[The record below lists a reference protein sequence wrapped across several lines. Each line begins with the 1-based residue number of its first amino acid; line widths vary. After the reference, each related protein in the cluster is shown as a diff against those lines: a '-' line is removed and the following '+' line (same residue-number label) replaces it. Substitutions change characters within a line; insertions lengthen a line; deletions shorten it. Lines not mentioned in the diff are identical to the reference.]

1 MRIAM
6 ENQKYLEILENL
18 KQGFPRGESDPVHDA
33 YVGFTIMRVLDQL
46 DQMKSRAPFLGE
58 RTENNYEAA
67 RKATMDDDPKSVEDV
82 IPIIMQYLNGGDLWA
97 HPLSQMNV
105 TPPVSLPALI
115 GNIITGILSPN
126 ITWDEASRK
135 FAEVEVEVCSLVA
148 EMVGYDKQRSI
159 GWSVYGGS
167 GAVLYG
173 VKMMIAKACR
183 EAAQEGL
190 REDVKII
197 ASDVAHSC
205 KYNAV
210 DWLGI
215 GKKNL
220 VTIPTDEDNS
230 MLLEEMKQAVFDI
243 LDRGEK
249 LGGFICTMGTTDAF
263 GIDNISFIAGLRDHV
278 LKKYNLDYRPH
289 IHADAV
295 IGWAYTVFND
305 YNFEK
310 NHLGFSKET
319 LKSIYD
325 TYLGMEN
332 IRLADS
338 IGVDFHKTG
347 YTQYIS
353 TLFMLKDKNDLNYIS
368 RNKEDI
374 PYIYQTG
381 NYHPGLYTL
390 ELSRSASG
398 VFSALANLRFLGK
411 DGFRVLLS
419 HPVEMANALRKKLK
433 EEKSTTLLN
442 RYNYGPVTLFR
453 VYPDGIDA
461 EEQYQKEIHDENDEE
476 LLKYNKFNNAF
487 YLRIREESRKGNVAV
502 LSETS
507 QYRMAESG
515 SPINAIKSYILTP
528 FCEVETIDVLFDTI
542 MEIKKEVEKSL

>member
-1 MRIAM
+1 M
-6 ENQKYLEILENL
+6 EKALYHGILEDL

-33 YVGFTIMRVLDQL
+33 YVGFTIMKVLDKL
-46 DQMKSRAPFLGE
+46 DQMKSKAPFLGE
-58 RTENNYEAA
+58 RRENDYEAA
-67 RKATMDDDPKSVEDV
+67 RNAKLDDGMKSVEDV
-82 IPIIMQYLNGGDLWA
+82 ITILMEYLNGGDLWA

-115 GNIITGILSPN
+115 GNLITGILSPN

-135 FAEVEVEVCSLVA
+135 FAEVEVEVSSLVS
-148 EMVGYDKQRSI
+148 EMVGYDKNRSI
-159 GWSVYGGS
+159 GMSIYGGS

-173 VKMMIAKACR
+173 VKMMLAKACPD
-183 EAAQEGL
+183 AAENGL

-197 ASDVAHSC
+197 TSDVAHSC
-205 KYNAV
+205 RYNAV

-230 MLLEEMKQAVFDI
+230 MLLEELKEEVFGI

-278 LKKYNLDYRPH
+278 VKKYNLDYRPH

-325 TYLGMEN
+325 TFLGMEN

-338 IGVDFHKTG
+338 VGVDFHKTG

-353 TLFMLKDKNDLNYIS
+353 TLFLLKDKNDLNHIS
-368 RNKEDI
+368 RSKADI

-390 ELSRSASG
+390 ELSRAASG

-419 HPVEMANALRKKLK
+419 HPVEMANILRKKLR

-453 VYPDGIDA
+453 VYPEGVDA
-461 EEQYQKEIHDENDEE
+461 EEQYQREILNENSEE
-476 LLKYNKFNNAF
+476 LLYYNKFNNAF
-487 YLRIREESRKGNVAV
+487 YMRMREESRKGKVAV

-507 QYRMAESG
+507 QYRKASSG
-515 SPINAIKSYILTP
+515 EPINAIKSYILTP
-528 FCEVETIDVLFDTI
+528 FVEPETLESLFETI
-542 MEIKKEVEKSL
+542 MEIKKEVEKTL